1 MPPAHVPDGAARPDA
16 AAINRAIRAFTRG
29 RLYWSREALAELARL
44 QGAYLD
50 ALRADEEERLS
61 RGDVI
66 EAA

>member
-1 MPPAHVPDGAARPDA
+1 MPPAPAPDGAARSDA
-16 AAINRAIRAFTRG
+16 AALNRRIRAFTRG

-50 ALRADEEERLS
+50 ALRDEERLS
-61 RGDVI
+61 RGDVT